1 MSLRD
6 NGSASGGGPY
16 GVSWS
21 VYSIRKGLLKGYYA
35 GLDFGFC

>member
-6 NGSASGGGPY
+6 NGSASGGPY

-21 VYSIRKGLLKGYYA
+21 VDSIRKGLLKGYYA
-35 GLDFGFC
+35 GLDFGR